1 MSEEEIQQRIKE
13 LDMKLKKN
21 GAKLIQKMDIIQ
33 NRLYLSYQETFY
45 RFAKVALM
53 NDFMADATDEQI
65 QIL

>member
-1 MSEEEIQQRIKE
+1 
-13 LDMKLKKN
+13 MKLKKN

-53 NDFMADATDEQI
+53 NDFLADATY
-65 QIL
+65 